1 MIFLLFFFSQHITQ
15 LAAGAFLEKA
25 STRASNGVKKGA
37 PLVPY
42 NDTSGVGGQIFTG
55 NKNGYPL
62 CGCEDSTCPA
72 VVQGQDPP
80 CPSALSFGDLVRL
93 KPGLQCS
100 SVQVSERNT
109 DNSIASQACLGAAS
123 LGKLGVVVHTGS
135 SADNTGVWVASLS
148 SGHVCQYHKSDLL
161 FADGSSASEGGDDEK
176 ADAKPTGA
184 LKVGDT
190 VKFRPRGCCLVD
202 SENYS
207 PGATVVRGPA
217 WVYADQDKG
226 TVGDTGVLQP
236 KDSAGVFGGEAMV
249 KWQGNGYVNR
259 VPFSADLRY
268 VEKSCVCGSSAS
280 IEQAPWRPKEYETLV
295 VCSLYN
301 ANSGRGIVV
310 SRLNASQQWLAS
322 ASELE
327 PVRAASYSHSYKQGD
342 LVQLDSRV
350 AGASA
355 LKCLGSP
362 ADLRHGVVIG
372 TGSTRGGIQRN
383 IEVALITGAGD
394 SVGSGGLEH
403 VVSLYSARDLVPMPL
418 VRSTR
423 MTEMDRRRLVL
434 ALEQLSQESKVPLN
448 AELLVEKF
456 GLNVFGRL
464 WALFASHN
472 AYTTALKAFCNWYTA
487 HMSNISATSLLPDSA
502 RQLLAYREYFQKS
515 SVLGPVEYAVTE
527 TAENDVMA
535 AVWSCPGCHTMNS
548 ADRTSCIVCA
558 AGKPT
563 WKCASCFQVNFLER
577 DTCQHCHNPRA
588 GSGADAVDAMPAGPV
603 GGDVED
609 RAVNNKVEERAVHN
623 KRMPGAQ
630 VGSKT
635 SEISETSPINF
646 IKALLDAK
654 EMETHRMS
662 VRFVDAPMLDAV
674 EFVWL
679 LNDSRNKKER
689 VSAVLESVAGLTAIE
704 AEVAMMQAHTKG
716 AGLVAILPKAEAE
729 ALVIKMQRNDLM
741 AELRDGR
748 DNSTQVCRTEGIG
761 MPSPP
766 PKPFGFEAVLYG
778 QPPNQVAFENGKASA
793 EAKAAEAP
801 AKQGGERAPSSSYS
815 YRAPGQSGDSMK
827 TFLQREGAAS
837 FGSQVEVKSTC
848 GLDGKCGRVLS
859 FATVRQ
865 PVSPESMI
873 KDTPSSVVN
882 MLPKS
887 WDLDAASQMSNDA
900 QRVVCVCE
908 LDVDGE
914 AQVITLDCEQLVRVP
929 GKPSNSCLPPKN
941 SPASQSEVET
951 PWKVGTLVRLRGK
964 APGNQSVL
972 TNELVNGSLGTISSV
987 DVVKNSVSVY
997 VAETPERSLAER
1009 GAAVGDKVCLATRYA
1024 GVADSSHGPLI
1035 PGQIS
1040 TVLAVRDGLVLVES
1054 DNIKWWYESAALNRI
1069 PAVIEHWGVD
1079 PWVNWPSLTLQIPL
1093 DRVYDVQWN
1102 LHMPQLVCTGLRF
1115 PYLDTRDSSEGG
1127 HYRFLSSGDGK
1138 FSLWRVLPDG
1148 ELSRVYERVR
1158 WIAVAD
1164 DALLLEGD
1172 GIYGTL
1178 IKGAQLAASY
1188 DDTRLDGMDRYAN
1201 STDAFH
1207 WLNAQFG
1214 TDLQGLAP
1222 YNMQDLQIIPQEKLD
1237 AVPVVEVNE
1246 FIFHGARGDVP
1257 QEPPAVPL
1265 TLRATADEV
1274 ITYNVPPFPAE
1285 EAIINR
1291 MLYLEQ
1297 QPRGD
1302 KEDQVIGNFSE
1313 FAAWRDAD
1321 GNTVAH
1327 HLAKARLILSW
1338 EALLAERKEL
1348 RWVENDEFESAQALR
1363 DGLHDNG
1370 NRPDGLSPREAAL
1383 HRALHDGSLLQ
1394 SGSVPFTSQMLRS
1407 ALSWKRDNDDPE
1419 SAQARQAMEDA
1430 LAQGRAADV
1439 IPLAAGASPRLAERH
1454 LYSALAMIELKYS
1467 IKQVNLGIRLY
1478 LEKISED
1485 GAAASPLLYYIRFRL
1500 YQLTTKRHP
1509 DRQQALSAV
1518 SALQSFPLYAARW
1531 LTDDDLKLYQD
1542 LVSEESK
1549 YDQSSEDDEDQ
1560 DDTNAVSAAA
1570 AEWQVAK
1577 RDHQF
1582 NSQSMDE
1589 LMNMTGLTEIKERA
1603 MGIVKEVLLKRD
1615 RPASVKA
1622 ETSMNMLFTGNPGC
1636 GKTSVARLLANAM
1649 SELGFRSKSTLIE
1662 TSAQDILKLKDPAG
1676 EFQDMLEKAKG
1687 GTLFIDEAYRFTPAK
1702 AGSQPNPSNQVLDYL
1717 LAAVETPD
1725 IRETTT
1731 VILAGY
1737 RDEIEDLLAYNVGFA
1752 SRFPLEFKFEDF
1764 SEKQLRQIFVKM
1776 VKDRGMTLER
1786 TKDCGVTI
1794 GGVVAHRIH
1803 QGSGRKGFGNAR
1815 AVRNELEQIIGRQ
1828 SDRIGTLKLRKLP
1841 VSVENYQTLTALD
1854 AIGARPNFS
1863 DCQPMKTLNDMVG
1876 LSVVKD
1882 EFRKLLLMA
1891 QQNYDREMRGET
1903 PERIPL
1909 HRVFY
1914 GNPGTGKTTVAK
1926 LYGALLKELG
1936 LLSKGDFIS
1945 VTPADLTGDAEVRD

>member
-1 MIFLLFFFSQHITQ
+1 
-15 LAAGAFLEKA
+15 
-25 STRASNGVKKGA
+25 
-37 PLVPY
+37 
-42 NDTSGVGGQIFTG
+42 
-55 NKNGYPL
+55 
-62 CGCEDSTCPA
+62 
-72 VVQGQDPP
+72 
-80 CPSALSFGDLVRL
+80 
-93 KPGLQCS
+93 
-100 SVQVSERNT
+100 
-109 DNSIASQACLGAAS
+109 
-123 LGKLGVVVHTGS
+123 
-135 SADNTGVWVASLS
+135 
-148 SGHVCQYHKSDLL
+148 
-161 FADGSSASEGGDDEK
+161 
-176 ADAKPTGA
+176 
-184 LKVGDT
+184 
-190 VKFRPRGCCLVD
+190 
-202 SENYS
+202 
-207 PGATVVRGPA
+207 
-217 WVYADQDKG
+217 
-226 TVGDTGVLQP
+226 
-236 KDSAGVFGGEAMV
+236 
-249 KWQGNGYVNR
+249 
-259 VPFSADLRY
+259 
-268 VEKSCVCGSSAS
+268 
-280 IEQAPWRPKEYETLV
+280 
-295 VCSLYN
+295 
-301 ANSGRGIVV
+301 
-310 SRLNASQQWLAS
+310 
-322 ASELE
+322 
-327 PVRAASYSHSYKQGD
+327 
-342 LVQLDSRV
+342 
-350 AGASA
+350 
-355 LKCLGSP
+355 
-362 ADLRHGVVIG
+362 
-372 TGSTRGGIQRN
+372 
-383 IEVALITGAGD
+383 
-394 SVGSGGLEH
+394 
-403 VVSLYSARDLVPMPL
+403 
-418 VRSTR
+418 
-423 MTEMDRRRLVL
+423 
-434 ALEQLSQESKVPLN
+434 
-448 AELLVEKF
+448 
-456 GLNVFGRL
+456 
-464 WALFASHN
+464 
-472 AYTTALKAFCNWYTA
+472 
-487 HMSNISATSLLPDSA
+487 
-502 RQLLAYREYFQKS
+502 
-515 SVLGPVEYAVTE
+515 
-527 TAENDVMA
+527 
-535 AVWSCPGCHTMNS
+535 
-548 ADRTSCIVCA
+548 
-558 AGKPT
+558 
-563 WKCASCFQVNFLER
+563 
-577 DTCQHCHNPRA
+577 
-588 GSGADAVDAMPAGPV
+588 
-603 GGDVED
+603 
-609 RAVNNKVEERAVHN
+609 
-623 KRMPGAQ
+623 
-630 VGSKT
+630 
-635 SEISETSPINF
+635 
-646 IKALLDAK
+646 
-654 EMETHRMS
+654 
-662 VRFVDAPMLDAV
+662 
-674 EFVWL
+674 
-679 LNDSRNKKER
+679 
-689 VSAVLESVAGLTAIE
+689 
-704 AEVAMMQAHTKG
+704 
-716 AGLVAILPKAEAE
+716 
-729 ALVIKMQRNDLM
+729 MQRNDLM
-741 AELRDGR
+741 AELRDGS
-748 DNSTQVCRTEGIG
+748 DNASLERSRTNRSEEGIG

-778 QPPNQVAFENGKASA
+778 RPPNQDTLENGKASA
-793 EAKAAEAP
+793 EAKAP
-801 AKQGGERAPSSSYS
+801 AKQGGERAPSPSYS

-837 FGSQVEVKSTC
+837 YGSQVEVKSNC
-848 GLDGKCGRVLS
+848 GLDGKRGRVLS

-865 PVSPESMI
+865 PVSPESMT

-882 MLPKS
+882 ILPKS

-914 AQVITLDCEQLVRVP
+914 AQVVSLDCEQLVRVP
-929 GKPSNSCLPPKN
+929 GKPSNSCLPPQN
-941 SPASQSEVET
+941 VCEAGASRSKVET
-951 PWKVGTLVRLRGK
+951 PWKVGTLVRLR
-964 APGNQSVL
+964 AHGNQSIL

-987 DVVKNSVSVY
+987 DGEKNSVSVY
-997 VAETPERSLAER
+997 VAEAPERSLAER
-1009 GAAVGDKVCLATRYA
+1009 GAVVGDKVCLATRYA

-1040 TVLAVRDGLVLVES
+1040 TVLAVREGLVLVER
-1054 DNIKWWYESAALNRI
+1054 DKLKWWYESAALNRI

-1079 PWVNWPSLTLQIPL
+1079 PWVNWPSLSLQIPL
-1093 DRVYDVQWN
+1093 DRICDVQWN

-1127 HYRFLSSGDGK
+1127 HYRFFCSGDGK

-1178 IKGAQLAASY
+1178 IKGAQLAANY

-1201 STDAFH
+1201 SSDVFH

-1214 TDLQGLAP
+1214 TDLQGVAP
-1222 YNMQDLQIIPQEKLD
+1222 YNMQDLQIVQQEKLD

-1257 QEPPAVPL
+1257 QESPAVPL

-1274 ITYNVPPFPAE
+1274 ITYNVPPFPGE
-1285 EAIINR
+1285 EASMNR
-1291 MLYLEQ
+1291 KYLEQ
-1297 QPRGD
+1297 QPQGD
-1302 KEDQVIGNFSE
+1302 KEDQVIQNFSE
-1313 FAAWRDAD
+1313 LAAWRDAD

-1327 HLAKARLILSW
+1327 HVAKARLTLSW
-1338 EALLAERKEL
+1338 EALLVERKEL
-1348 RWVENDEFESAQALR
+1348 RWVENDAFESAQALR

-1370 NRPDGLSPREAAL
+1370 NRPDGLSPREATL

-1394 SGSVPFTSQMLRS
+1394 SGSVPVTSQMLRS
-1407 ALSWKRDNDDPE
+1407 ALSWKREDDDPE

-1430 LAQGRAADV
+1430 LAQGRAAEV
-1439 IPLAAGASPRLAERH
+1439 IPLAAGASPSLAERH

-1478 LEKISED
+1478 LEEISED

-1518 SALQSFPLYAARW
+1518 SALQCFPLYAARW

-1549 YDQSSEDDEDQ
+1549 YHQGIGEDEDDEDQ
-1560 DDTNAVSAAA
+1560 DDTIAVSAAA

-1577 RDHQF
+1577 RDHHF

-1603 MGIVKEVLLKRD
+1603 MVIVKEVLLKRD

-1752 SRFPLEFKFEDF
+1752 SRFPLEFQFEDF

-1786 TKDCGVTI
+1786 KKDCGVAI
-1794 GGVVAHRIH
+1794 GGVVAQRIH

-1863 DCQPMKTLNDMVG
+1863 NCQPMKTLNDMVG
-1876 LSVVKD
+1876 LSAVKD